1 LNKGI
6 KPPLFRKF
14 RKRNKERLSKKDE
27 GSSAKSLN
35 QKMKIKKEY
44 YCITDNYN
52 NPRFDLL
59 FESLEDARKKLHQI
73 QVQTRMKNFFSL
85 RKCQSGIFNFA
96 KIAACDSQDQR
107 QKILAQQLRIG
118 KVYLMDNISPEKVF
132 KQVKHSPRNEL
143 SFSKLRERENV
154 IIESP
159 FAKSKNSKNKQTSKK
174 MAVSKILSGL
184 KNSPSVGFG
193 FFRGTNWSNPFLRN
207 RALAGGLTLG
217 ILIALS
223 TGLVITSQR
232 NAALAE
238 KMALNQI
245 MATQNH
251 LKALEKKEE
260 QLSQRFNEDLEVFV
274 LGMMDRFDELEKEE
288 LEAEIRSIVKDTPME
303 KMAPYIAQKDRQVAA
318 FIVGIGMK
326 ESRFG
331 IHAPVDKNGNDCLN
345 YWGYTMRTER
355 KGSGGNGHPFHSCF
369 DSVEEAVDIVG
380 GRIER
385 LIAADINTPQEMVLW
400 KCGSDK
406 TCQSS
411 PSAKKWVSDISI
423 YYDKLNNNEI
433 DEEDLKTD
441 G

>member
-1 LNKGI
+1 
-6 KPPLFRKF
+6 
-14 RKRNKERLSKKDE
+14 
-27 GSSAKSLN
+27 
-35 QKMKIKKEY
+35 MKIKKEY

-59 FESLEDARKKLHQI
+59 FESVEDARKKLHQI
-73 QVQTRMKNFFSL
+73 QTRTRMRSFFSL

-96 KIAACDSQDQR
+96 KIAACDSQSHR

-118 KVYLMDNISPEKVF
+118 KVYLMDNINPEKVF
-132 KQVKHSPRNEL
+132 RRVKHSPQNEL

-159 FAKSKNSKNKQTSKK
+159 FARTTKNSAKKSKRVGKK
-174 MAVSKILSGL
+174 MAVGKILSGL
-184 KNSPSVGFG
+184 KNSSPTSGFG
-193 FFRGTNWSNPFLRN
+193 FFRRSHWSNPFLRN
-207 RALAGGLTLG
+207 RALVGGLTLG
-217 ILIALS
+217 LIIALA
-223 TGLVITSQR
+223 TGLIISNQR
-232 NAALAE
+232 NASLAE

-245 MATQNH
+245 ASTQSH

-260 QLSQRFNEDLEVFV
+260 QLSQKFNEDLEVFV
-274 LGMMDRFDELEKEE
+274 LGMMDRFDQLEKDELEE
-288 LEAEIRSIVKDTPME
+288 EIRSIVKDTPME

-331 IHAPVDKNGNDCLN
+331 IHAPVDEYGNDCMN

-355 KGSGGNGHPFHSCF
+355 KGTGGNGHPFHSCF
-369 DSVEEAVDIVG
+369 NSAEEAVDIVG

-406 TCQSS
+406 ACQNA

-423 YYDKLNNNEI
+423 YYNKLNNNEI
-433 DEEDLKTD
+433 EEEDLKTD
-441 G
+441 S